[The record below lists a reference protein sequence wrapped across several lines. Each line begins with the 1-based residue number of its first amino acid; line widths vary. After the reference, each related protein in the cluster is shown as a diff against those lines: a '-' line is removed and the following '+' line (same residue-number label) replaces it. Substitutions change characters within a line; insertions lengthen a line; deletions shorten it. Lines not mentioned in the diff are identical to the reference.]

1 MEKKGRVVGKENT
14 GISIN
19 HEGTLTLYSTHIL
32 LHSGVPKMSFST
44 KAILTFSIKALLV
57 LLTANVCLLHE
68 VQSEA
73 SHFQH
78 ALKFVGPVSV
88 LAANVKIPVGRI
100 IEFKREDGVTE
111 GKLDENTEKRIENT
125 EKRIDNLEKRV
136 SILNITLSDL
146 VSNLQEKG
154 LVPTLTPTS
163 NPTQT
168 TIAPTTSPTSNPT
181 QTTIAP
187 TTSPTANPTQTTIAP
202 TTSPT
207 SSPTQGKF
215 YYDNMT

>member
-1 MEKKGRVVGKENT
+1 MVGKENT

-100 IEFKREDGVTE
+100 IEFKREDGITE
-111 GKLDENTEKRIENT
+111 GKLDENT

-168 TIAPTTSPTSNPT
+168 TIAPTTSPT
-181 QTTIAP
+181 
-187 TTSPTANPTQTTIAP
+187 ANPTQTTIAP